1 MQDQYTAL
9 MKAELERFTAR
20 DAGFLFHDDLAEV
33 NDPVYFH
40 EFIAHA
46 GRHRLQFLCEAELV
60 AMAYGGLT
68 PEAKRVLDA
77 LDPLAREQYLDF
89 AKCRRFRQTLLC
101 HEEVAIE
108 RRLGPEKV
116 PAFRLS
122 ARRRVQIG
130 DPSAAAAAAGRRSR
144 CPRPCSTRSTTP
156 RRALLTLAEL
166 GARVPGSDADYLRR
180 LTWAAACAGAIQLH
194 VHVPRPGDDAR
205 ASGRSRARWPT
216 PSSSTAR
223 PSPTCATTR

>member
-33 NDPVYFH
+33 NEPVYFH

-68 PEAKRVLDA
+68 PAAKRVLDA

-101 HEEVAIE
+101 HEGVAIE
-108 RRLGPEKV
+108 RQLGPEKI

-122 ARRRVQIG
+122 GAPPRAGRRPVRARRRCR
-130 DPSAAAAAAGRRSR
+130 AMKR
-144 CPRPCSTRSTTP
+144 CPRPCSTRSTTR
-156 RRALLTLAEL
+156 RRA
-166 GARVPGSDADYLRR
+166 
-180 LTWAAACAGAIQLH
+180 C
-194 VHVPRPGDDAR
+194 
-205 ASGRSRARWPT
+205 
-216 PSSSTAR
+216 
-223 PSPTCATTR
+223 